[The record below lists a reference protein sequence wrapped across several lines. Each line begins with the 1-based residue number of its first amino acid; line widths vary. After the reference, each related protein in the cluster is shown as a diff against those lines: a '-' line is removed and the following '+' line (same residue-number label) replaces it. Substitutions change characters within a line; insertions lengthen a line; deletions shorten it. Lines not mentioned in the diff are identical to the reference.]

1 MRFFVV
7 FTVLFFYLPSNGF
20 SQKSSWEINE
30 SSKKNVFIYHV
41 DTFNAFDFHSNH
53 RSFFQFKQTSDK
65 VPVGYYSGSAFKKD
79 PKGFVYFNPGLD
91 LIKHLTKDSDE
102 RNYRG
107 VMLKNAVRY
116 NLDTVKTPYCTSLEL
131 QFDVSSVNFDELY
144 TPFYFS
150 KNEVTNAEYKEFL
163 NCILDSLFKM
173 ELGGDFIKTIN
184 GKKIVNRELEID
196 MENENVIKRLAKF
209 YLEPGE
215 ERFYKRKQLDS
226 KIYKCRYD
234 GRRVSV
240 YPDTLSWVHDF
251 FFSYNELMTQMYFW
265 HPTYDQYPV
274 VGINYWQARCFLN
287 WKEKQLREELKK
299 AGSKLKIEIDFPT
312 LQEREYVLEDAYDY
326 TTDEEESNYVAD
338 NSFITDIALHYDDI
352 SRKTGGRYSNGK
364 ESALREVL
372 YRNSTTPGNY
382 ILDGSLHTIPSYKF
396 LKGHSRDEKVNSKAV
411 EFLGNNVSEWTNYP
425 YSKWKKIFELRQNTL
440 LATQEFED
448 SLVSAIE
455 RFYDRKNDE
464 LGVLI
469 VGGNWSDE
477 KHSLQLGQNLDG
489 AYAKRF
495 IHPDSSYSTVGFRYV
510 VRVML
515 PEDSISFKV
524 IKNKTEESESFTDA
538 NLVEDCSHWEIM
550 PDTSEISMFIK
561 ELTLKYSKEPC
572 CDEFCKMANYCDRSR
587 LYLNLHYLLPDNEG
601 VLDAVIPNTH
611 YRMTIIDDETVK
623 LIPSYNRNDF
633 RFNVKYKIGR
643 E

>member
-7 FTVLFFYLPSNGF
+7 LTVLYLYLPSNGF
-20 SQKSSWEINE
+20 SQKNPWEINE

-41 DTFNAFDFHSNH
+41 DTFSSSDFHSNL
-53 RSFFQFKQTSDK
+53 RSFFQFEQTEDD
-65 VPVGYYSGSAFKKD
+65 VPVRYYSGSPFKKEQ
-79 PKGFVYFNPGLD
+79 KGFVYFNPGLD
-91 LIKHLTKDSDE
+91 LIKHLAKGSDE

-107 VMLKNAVRY
+107 IMLKNAVRY

-144 TPFYFS
+144 TPFYFL

-163 NCILDSLFKM
+163 SYISDSLFKM
-173 ELGGDFIKTIN
+173 ELGGDFIKTKN
-184 GKKIVNRELEID
+184 GRKIVNRELEID
-196 MENENVIKRLAKF
+196 KENENVIKRLAKF
-209 YLEPGE
+209 YLEPGD
-215 ERFYKRKQLDS
+215 ERFYKRKQIDS
-226 KIYKCRYD
+226 KIFKYRYD
-234 GRRVSV
+234 GRRISV
-240 YPDTLSWVHDF
+240 YPDTLTWVHDF
-251 FFSYNELMTQMYFW
+251 VFTFNEPMTIMYFW

-299 AGSKLKIEIDFPT
+299 AGSKLKIEFDFPT

-352 SRKTGGRYSNGK
+352 SRKTGGRYSNAR
-364 ESALREVL
+364 ESPLREVL

-396 LKGHSRDEKVNSKAV
+396 PKGYSRDEKVNSKGV

-425 YSKWKKIFELRQNTL
+425 YSRWKKIFELRQNTL

-464 LGVLI
+464 QGILI
-469 VGGNWSDE
+469 VGGNWNDE

-515 PEDSISFKV
+515 PEDSVSFQV
-524 IKNKTEESESFTDA
+524 IKNKTEESGSLTPMD
-538 NLVEDCSHWEIM
+538 LVEDCSHWKIVKDSSFKTLVIREI
-550 PDTSEISMFIK
+550 
-561 ELTLKYSKEPC
+561 TLKYSNETSY
-572 CDEFCKMANYCDRSR
+572 ESFCKMADYCEKSS
-587 LYLNLHYLLPDNEG
+587 LHLDLSYLLSDNNQ
-601 VLDAVIPNTH
+601 VFDAVLPNTAFN
-611 YRMTIIDDETVK
+611 MTIIDKETVK
-623 LIPSYNRNDF
+623 LTPSNSQFDF
-633 RFNVKYKIGR
+633 RFYGQDQFSK
-643 E
+643 